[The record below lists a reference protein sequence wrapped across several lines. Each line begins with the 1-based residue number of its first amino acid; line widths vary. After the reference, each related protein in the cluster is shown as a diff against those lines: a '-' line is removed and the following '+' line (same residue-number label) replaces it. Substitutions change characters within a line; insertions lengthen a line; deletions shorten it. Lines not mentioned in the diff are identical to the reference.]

1 MDIVNILKDCI
12 KKILKDC
19 TKSLRHAQN
28 QKKDLDKSKSLSSQS
43 VYPVVTLFFFF
54 FLALDKI

>member
-1 MDIVNILKDCI
+1 MDIVNILKDCL

-43 VYPVVTLFFFF
+43 VYPVVTL
-54 FLALDKI
+54 